1 MSGWSID
8 LRWIFEQQCCIHLFL
23 DVLVLSIDWPNAKKI
38 TMYPSFMFRSKKY
51 QNFSQ
56 FFGGR
61 DCGVD
66 ELCFKEIELVPP
78 NEALEAISF
87 ISRLC
92 RLLMRQ
98 KIADELFRKGIASVS
113 VLIPWQHNYLSE
125 YYISI
130 VSIMVICTYSSQ
142 QNNTIWNNMISY
154 DYICDSASPLIPI
167 FNQISEL

>member
-1 MSGWSID
+1 
-8 LRWIFEQQCCIHLFL
+8 
-23 DVLVLSIDWPNAKKI
+23 
-38 TMYPSFMFRSKKY
+38 MYPSFMFRSKKY

-66 ELCFKEIELVPP
+66 KLCFKEIELVPP

-98 KIADELFRKGIASVS
+98 KIADELFRKKGNC
-113 VLIPWQHNYLSE
+113 LR
-125 YYISI
+125 
-130 VSIMVICTYSSQ
+130 
-142 QNNTIWNNMISY
+142 
-154 DYICDSASPLIPI
+154 
-167 FNQISEL
+167 